1 MLAVLNWC
9 LQKRFKLR
17 FQLHNLTMNNCQAD
31 NFHVNTCVRS
41 ALWHTP
47 EAKNLE
53 WNWKLHTCFRWNHL
67 DYRLINLHNCNLL
80 FRLLLSSRSIFFF
93 SLFVI
98 HSFKCECLL
107 LFYFSFY
114 FIVEIKCIRTMHI
127 TLTESSR

>member
-80 FRLLLSSRSIFFF
+80 FRLLLSSQSIFFF
-93 SLFVI
+93 IICYTLLQVWMFIIIIFFHFILFCCRDKMYQNDAYNI
-98 HSFKCECLL
+98 NRKQ
-107 LFYFSFY
+107 
-114 FIVEIKCIRTMHI
+114 
-127 TLTESSR
+127 